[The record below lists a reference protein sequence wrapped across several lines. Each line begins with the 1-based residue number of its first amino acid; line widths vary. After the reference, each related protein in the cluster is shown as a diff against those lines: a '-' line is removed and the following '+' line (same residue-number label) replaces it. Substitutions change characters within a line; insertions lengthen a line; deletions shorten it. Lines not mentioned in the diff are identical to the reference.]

1 MATHDPLADLA
12 ARFAKPHLH
21 VQRAVRPRYT
31 AEKEWECRR
40 CGLRWF
46 LAPTGPNGGVMRY
59 YDDGKSIVNIGAR
72 RGHSKTGSLPPCP
85 RVALGTT
92 ESTPLKRD
100 E

>member
-40 CGLRWF
+40 CGSLRAER
-46 LAPTGPNGGVMRY
+46 LRHTGNGPWKGLQPEYLPDSDAYLCSSEDAALVREM
-59 YDDGKSIVNIGAR
+59 
-72 RGHSKTGSLPPCP
+72 KTK
-85 RVALGTT
+85 T
-92 ESTPLKRD
+92 
-100 E
+100 